1 MSRSRK
7 RPVAV
12 LYGTRPEA
20 VKIAPVIKALQASET
35 LRPVIVTSGQHREM
49 LDQVNELF
57 GIVPDHD
64 LDIFR
69 HGQGLEAMTAA
80 AVSGYSAF
88 LATHPVDA
96 VIVQGDT
103 TSAFAGA
110 LAAYY
115 RQTPVVHVEAGL
127 RTGDLYSPFPEEGNR
142 KLVGV
147 LAAVHCAP
155 TSTAARNLY
164 AEGVPRERVTVTG
177 NTVIDALLHTATLRR
192 ATGDRLVDAAISSGR
207 RIVVVTAH
215 RRESWGAGLGE
226 IGAAVARIAV
236 SQPDVLVVVPLHR
249 NPLVREVLVPV
260 LRELPN
266 VRMIEPLGY
275 APFCHLLAH
284 ATVVVTDSGGI
295 QEEAPALDV
304 PVVVTRETTERPEA
318 VAAGAAVLVGTDQD
332 KIVRT
337 VRALLTDESRHA
349 AMASAPNPFG
359 DGRAAARI
367 IAAVEAST
375 RQGAESGVTPLDL
388 VRAS

>member
-1 MSRSRK
+1 MSHSQK

-20 VKIAPVIKALQASET
+20 VKVAPVIKALQESET
-35 LRPVIVTSGQHREM
+35 LRPVVVTSGQHREM
-49 LDQVNELF
+49 LDQVNEVF

-69 HGQGLEAMTAA
+69 HGQGLEAMTGA
-80 AVSGYSAF
+80 AVSGFADF
-88 LATHPVDA
+88 LSSHPVEA

-115 RQTPVVHVEAGL
+115 QQTPVVHVEAGL
-127 RTGDLYSPFPEEGNR
+127 RTGDLFSPFPEEGNR

-147 LAAVHCAP
+147 LAAMHCAP
-155 TSTAARNLY
+155 TVTAARNLY
-164 AEGVPRERVTVTG
+164 AEGVPRDRVTVTG
-177 NTVIDALLHTATLRR
+177 NTVIDALLHTASLRR
-192 ATGDRLVDAAISSGR
+192 ATGDHLVDAAISSGR

-226 IGAAVARIAV
+226 IGSAVARIAV

-249 NPLVREVLVPV
+249 NPLVRQALVPV
-260 LRELPN
+260 LRELSN

-337 VRALLTDESRHA
+337 VRALLTDESRHS
-349 AMASAPNPFG
+349 AMAAARNPFG
-359 DGRAAARI
+359 DGRAAGRVLI
-367 IAAVEAST
+367 AVEAT
-375 RQGAESGVTPLDL
+375 IRCGTGAGAAAPGIL
-388 VRAS
+388 RAS